1 MKRLPTTFV
10 ALLLAGACTCAGAA
24 EHRRPRDD
32 TDLRRWLE
40 DTVWHHRYSTAE
52 IRAATGLTEQEID
65 GALRRF
71 DITAQIKPPRAA
83 DAPLLVLPYPGGR
96 HPRVGFLDGA
106 VDPQRETKVSV
117 FTPWEDGGY
126 VVVDVP
132 EAIWS
137 NLGLL
142 YLAHTHVPTVWT
154 RRGVELEPL
163 EWNRRAD
170 GSLDVD
176 RKLPNGVAFGAKV
189 TPGRDGVRM
198 ELWLTNGTN
207 EPLTDLRV
215 QNCVLLK
222 GATGFARQV
231 NDNKVL
237 ARPFAAARSDDGR
250 RWVITAWERC
260 DRVWANPPCPCIHS
274 DPKFPDCPPGKTV
287 CLRGWIGFYE
297 GGDVEAEFGRLRG
310 RLGF

>member
-1 MKRLPTTFV
+1 MKWLPTTFV
-10 ALLLAGACTCAGAA
+10 ALLLACAGAA

-32 TDLRRWLE
+32 ADLRRWLQE
-40 DTVWHHRYSTAE
+40 MVWHHRYSPAE
-52 IRAATGLTEQEID
+52 VRAATGLTEQEID
-65 GALRRF
+65 AALRRF
-71 DITAQIKPPRAA
+71 DIRPQNKPPRPA

-96 HPRVGFLDGA
+96 HPRIGFLDGA

-117 FTPWEDGGY
+117 FTPWADGGY
-126 VVVDVP
+126 VVLDVP

-154 RRGVELEPL
+154 QQGVELEPL
-163 EWNRRAD
+163 EWNRRPD
-170 GSLDVD
+170 GSLDVE
-176 RKLPNGVAFGAKV
+176 RKLPNGVAFGTKV
-189 TPGRDGVRM
+189 TPGRDGVLM

-207 EPLTDLRV
+207 EPLTGLRV

-222 GATGFARQV
+222 GARGFGRQT

-237 ARPFAAARSDDGR
+237 AEPFAAARSDDGR
-250 RWVITAWERC
+250 RWVITAWESC
-260 DRVWANPPCPCIHS
+260 DRAWANPPCPCFHA

-287 CLRGWIGFYE
+287 RLRGWLSFYE
-297 GGDVEAEFGRLRG
+297 GGDVEAEFARLRG